1 MEKYEITF
9 ADKSRSSFTSPHEY
23 VAIRIFDS
31 LMSTEQRWLTYSSLK
46 RFSNGFINSVSVGNM
61 TLRRTK

>member
-9 ADKSRSSFTSPHEY
+9 TDKSRSSYSSPHEY
-23 VAIRIFDS
+23 VAIRMFDS
-31 LMSTEQRWLTYSSLK
+31 LMNKEQRWLTYCSLK

-61 TLRRTK
+61 TLRRVK

>member
-9 ADKSRSSFTSPHEY
+9 ADKAKSSFCSPHEY
-23 VAIRIFDS
+23 VAIRMFDS
-31 LMSTEQRWLTYSSLK
+31 LMNREQRWLTYCSLK

-61 TLRRTK
+61 TLRRVK